1 MKIGEHGSGSAPESA
16 EGGQPGPKPGS
27 RKVVPL
33 TIAALVLIAAFIFAL
48 PTILREGSNFLSHL
62 TTVTVDHPPTSTT
75 GYATASPLIQGGAA
89 NITYPSD
96 YSVVA
101 AYAVDLINADRANT
115 SLSPVPLS
123 PVPLSPVTLSP
134 SMAGQQHA
142 NSMLH
147 YGYFSHYDTQGFAP
161 YMRYSLLGGRG
172 AVEENIAYIYNY
184 PPQFTSTSAVEDAI
198 KALEH
203 EMINNDF
210 DCCMNGHRDNILNSL
225 HNRVSIGIAY
235 NGTNIYFVEDFE
247 NYYINLD
254 FVFSNTYYVTMTGA
268 PLKSGISPNSIYVT
282 YDNPPS
288 AQTAVQLTNGPRE
301 YGPGN
306 LTGGV
311 LPPCTIGCPAFQ
323 HGITVYADT
332 WKFTP
337 TQVSVAFSLQEFIQR
352 YHEGVYTI
360 YLVTG
365 SNTFTAITSISVFV
379 VSATA

>member
-1 MKIGEHGSGSAPESA
+1 MRIGEHGSGSAPEGA
-16 EGGQPGPKPGS
+16 EGSQPSPKPES

-33 TIAALVLIAAFIFAL
+33 TIAALILMAALIFAL
-48 PTILREGSNFLSHL
+48 PTILREGSNFLSPV
-62 TTVTVDHPPTSTT
+62 TTVTWDHSPTSST
-75 GYATASPLIQGGAA
+75 GYTTASPLIQGGAA

-96 YSVVA
+96 YSIVA
-101 AYAVDLINADRANT
+101 AYAVDLINADRAN
-115 SLSPVPLS
+115 SS
-123 PVPLSPVTLSP
+123 LSPVTLSP
-134 SMAGQQHA
+134 SKAGQQHA
-142 NSMLH
+142 DSMLR

-184 PPQFTSTSAVEDAI
+184 PPQFTSTSAVQDAV

-203 EMINNDF
+203 EMIYNDY
-210 DCCMNGHRDNILNSL
+210 DCCMNGHKDNILNPL
-225 HNRVSIGIAY
+225 HNRVSVGIAY

-254 FVFSNTYYVTMTGA
+254 FVFSNTYYVTMAGA

-282 YDNPPS
+282 YDNPPL

-332 WKFTP
+332 WKFTS

-379 VSATA
+379 VSATG